1 MLEDINVFSV
11 IAKNQS
17 FSKAARELDL
27 STPVVTRRLA
37 RLENMLGTRL
47 LNRTTRQV
55 TLTEAGH
62 LFYAE
67 VNDILLA
74 LEASKESIKSLTCK
88 ITGTLK
94 VGLPFSFNQCYV
106 SKALNKFL
114 IEYPDLKIHIESGN
128 NLLGLLNSGY
138 DLVVHCGNL
147 PDSNFHYKKLGR
159 MKRIICASPAY
170 LEEYGTPQTIEDLLQ
185 HNCLGT
191 DMNSANSWVYQE
203 NGKDKEI
210 LVSGNVNTNNAA
222 DLKALA
228 INDVGIVYL
237 SHYMTSKPLQCGKL
251 IPILEQYQKCQ
262 DIYAVY
268 PSNKYLSKKIKVFLN
283 FVIEI
288 ITPLLV

>member
-17 FSKAARELDL
+17 FSKAARELEL

-37 RLENMLGTRL
+37 RLEKMLGTRL

-55 TLTEAGH
+55 TLTEAGN

-67 VNDILLA
+67 VNDILRA
-74 LEASKESIKSLTCK
+74 LEASKESIKSLTRK
-88 ITGTLK
+88 VTGSLK
-94 VGLPFSFNQCYV
+94 VGLPFAFNQCYV

-128 NLLGLLNSGY
+128 NLLGLLNSGF

-147 PDSNFHYKKLGR
+147 PDSNYHYKKLGR

-170 LEEYGTPQTIEDLLQ
+170 LKEFGTPKTIEDLHT

-191 DMNSANSWVYQE
+191 DMNSSNSRVYQE

-210 LVSGNVNTNNAA
+210 LVNGNVNTNNAF

-228 INDVGIVYL
+228 MNDVGIAYL
-237 SHYMTSKPLQCGKL
+237 SHYITKKPMECGAL
-251 IPILEQYQKCQ
+251 VPILDQYQKCQ

-268 PSNKYLSKKIKVFLN
+268 PSNKFMNKKTQVFLN
-283 FVIEI
+283 FVIEL